1 VWAASAIIV
10 AGSLAAP
17 QMRAQEQPGKAVY
30 ERWCAE
36 CHGESGAGDGSAAG
50 FMLPRPRDF
59 SGALYQIRTTASG
72 ELPTDADIRR
82 VIDEGMPGTAMPGW
96 KTLLSGSER
105 DALVDYLKSFSRF
118 FQGAPP
124 EPLGFGNA
132 PRRSEEGL
140 AEGRR
145 AFEELECFKCHGDAG
160 RGDGSS
166 APTLTD
172 DWDFPIQAADLT
184 KPWTFNGGARVED
197 IYRRLRT
204 GLDGTPMPSFADA
217 VDAGIVTDEQ
227 LWRLAQY
234 VRGLA
239 PDDTPP
245 VREVVRA
252 VRVDGALP
260 LEPADEAWEGVERFY
275 IPLVGQIVLAPRWF
289 APRVE
294 GLWVQAAHDGATLA
308 LKVAWSD
315 PSRSPDPD
323 WQEWLDRMAQTMEPV
338 DGPAVTEQGADRLHV
353 QFPLSLSDG
362 MDRPYFLGGDERRPA
377 YLWRW
382 TSTPDRLEEGVGRG
396 WGQFTPRTEAG
407 GARHATRYVDGQWE
421 LVITRPLVPGDAG
434 EATAFEAGRAIP
446 MAFFAADGSNG
457 EGEQRGGVSTWYAIY
472 LEVPTPVTALVV
484 PALAMLLTAGLG
496 LVVVHRAQ
504 QRDRMVARTNVEDS
518 L

>member
-1 VWAASAIIV
+1 MSRAWALA
-10 AGSLAAP
+10 LAAGLVAV
-17 QMRAQEQPGKAVY
+17 QARAQEHPGRPVY
-30 ERWCAE
+30 DRWCAE

-50 FMLPRPRDF
+50 YMLPRPRDF
-59 SGALYQIRTTASG
+59 TGAIYQIRTTASG

-96 KTLLSGSER
+96 KTLLSDSER

-118 FQGAPP
+118 FQGAAPQ
-124 EPLGFGNA
+124 PLDFGKP

-145 AFEELECFKCHGDAG
+145 AYEELECFKCHGAAG

-172 DWDFPIQAADLT
+172 DWDSPIRAADLSR
-184 KPWTFNGGARVED
+184 PWTFNGGGRVED
-197 IYRRLRT
+197 IYYRMRT

-234 VRGLA
+234 VRSLS

-252 VRVDGALP
+252 VRIEGTLP
-260 LEPADEAWEGVERFY
+260 SDPLDEEWETIERFY
-275 IPLVGQIVLAPRWF
+275 IPLVGQIVVAPRWF
-289 APRVE
+289 APRID
-294 GLWVQAAHDGATLA
+294 GLWVQAAHDGVTLA

-323 WQEWLDRMAQTMEPV
+323 WQEWLDRMARTMEPV

-353 QFPLSLSDG
+353 QFPLDLSDG
-362 MDRPYFLGGDERRPA
+362 MERPYFLGGDERRPA

-382 TSTPDRLEEGVGRG
+382 ASAPDRLEEGVGRG
-396 WGQFTPRTEAG
+396 WGRFTPRGAALE
-407 GARHATRYVDGQWE
+407 ARHAVRWADGQWE
-421 LVITRPLVPGDAG
+421 LVITRAINTSGADAG
-434 EATAFEAGRAIP
+434 LSFEPGRAIP
-446 MAFFAADGSNG
+446 LAFFAADGSNG
-457 EGEQRGGVSTWYAIY
+457 EAELRGAVSAWYAIY
-472 LEVPTPVTALVV
+472 LEVPTPTTAFVV
-484 PALAMLLTAGLG
+484 PALAMVLTAGLG

-504 QRDRMVARTNVEDS
+504 QREES
-518 L
+518 